1 MSQVDRAYYI
11 HRAGEE
17 RARVVSSQSPEVR
30 AIHQQLFDL
39 YLLRAGHPLEGA
51 DFAIERFAHG

>member
-17 RARVVSSQSPEVR
+17 RARVVSSQSPEAR
-30 AIHQQLFDL
+30 AVHQQLFDL
-39 YLLRAGHPLEGA
+39 YLLRAGHSVERV
-51 DFAIERFAHG
+51 DFAIDRSAHG